1 MMGRFQTSPS
11 CRSSGERAL
20 LEAQLCLS
28 PLPRRVASGWSGTE
42 LMCRERARG
51 PGTASQRHT
60 RAGSLRL
67 RVEGTEE
74 MGRLF
79 TTAGMGELCEST
91 SGISS
96 VKTGHL
102 S

>member
-1 MMGRFQTSPS
+1 MQ
-11 CRSSGERAL
+11 GESEGTRNG
-20 LEAQLCLS
+20 QPVPRLC
-28 PLPRRVASGWSGTE
+28 
-42 LMCRERARG
+42 
-51 PGTASQRHT
+51 
-60 RAGSLRL
+60 AGSLRL